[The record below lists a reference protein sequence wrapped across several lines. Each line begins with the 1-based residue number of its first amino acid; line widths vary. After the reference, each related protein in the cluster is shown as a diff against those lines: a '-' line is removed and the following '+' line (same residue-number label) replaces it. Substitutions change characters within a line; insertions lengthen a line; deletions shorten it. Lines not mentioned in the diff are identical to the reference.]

1 MPMDTISHTLR
12 APILGEY
19 DVVVCGGGPSGFAAA
34 IAAARNGAKTALVE
48 KYGFLGGMAAG
59 GLVAPISEFRKNG
72 RRIIGGI
79 PWEFCEQLH
88 ALGGADL
95 SYPIG
100 NIPYD
105 PELYK
110 LTAQRMVL
118 QAGVTLYLNCSFSEC
133 VMEDTR
139 IQAAVFS
146 GRGGSFALK
155 AGCFIDCTGDAELAM
170 AAGAPFQAMPEPG
183 QLQPATL
190 CFRLAGVDTARLENI
205 HFREQ
210 NRKYSNSRIRDALLK
225 LRDEGT
231 DVPNF
236 GGPWFH
242 WCMREGYVCVNM
254 TRSQAFPEDPIR
266 ASEAECRLRED
277 AFRLTELLRQTVP
290 EFQNCCLIQTA
301 VQAGY
306 RESRRIRGVHIL
318 TGEELLSHRVFQ
330 DTVALGAHPVDIHH
344 PDGTGQ
350 DVEFLR
356 QEGCIPY
363 RSLILEDYPNLITA
377 GRCISADRNAFASIR
392 VQAPAMATG
401 QAAGTAAAI
410 SRSTRRAV
418 NAIDSDLL
426 CKTLSDQGAIIA

>member
-1 MPMDTISHTLR
+1 MDTIQYTFR
-12 APILGEY
+12 ACIAGEY
-19 DVVVCGGGPSGFAAA
+19 DVVVCGGGPSGFVAA

-48 KYGFLGGMAAG
+48 RYTFLGGMATG
-59 GLVAPISEFRKNG
+59 GLVAPISEFNKNG

-79 PWEFCEQLH
+79 PWEFAETLN

-100 NIPYD
+100 NLPYD

-110 LTAQRMVL
+110 LTAQKMVL
-118 QAGVTLYLNCSFSEC
+118 QAGVTLYLGCALSEC
-133 VMEDTR
+133 VMRGKQIE
-139 IQAAVFS
+139 AAIFT
-146 GRGGSFALK
+146 GRAGSFALK
-155 AGCFIDCTGDAELAM
+155 AGCFIDCTGDAELALR
-170 AAGAPFQAMPEPG
+170 AGAPFQAIPDPQ

-190 CFRLAGVDTARLENI
+190 CFRLAGVDTDHLENI

-210 NRKYSNSRIRDALLK
+210 NIKYSNSRVRAVLTRLKDA
-225 LRDEGT
+225 GI

-242 WCMREGYVCVNM
+242 WSMHKGFVCVNM
-254 TRSQAFPEDPIR
+254 TRRPAFPEDPVL
-266 ASEAECRLRED
+266 ASETECMLRED
-277 AFRLTELLRQTVP
+277 AFRLTSLLKQTVP
-290 EFQNCCLIQTA
+290 EFADCYLVQTA

-318 TGEELLSHRVFQ
+318 TGEEFLEHHVFE

-344 PDGTGQ
+344 TNGAGQ
-350 DVEFLR
+350 DVVFLP

-363 RSLILEDYPNLITA
+363 RSLILEDYPNLIAA

-410 SRSTRRAV
+410 SHSTRRAI
-418 NAIDSDLL
+418 NAIDSKLL